1 MIKSCGH
8 GRNLTK
14 TGKRKGEFHCGRRS
28 KAAWAAGLRA
38 SSEAED
44 SRAGRSEA
52 SPTLPRVAAAEI
64 RRATE
69 AAESV
74 RIVRARGG
82 ARTSLRLA
90 QICRAVER
98 AASGA

>member
-1 MIKSCGH
+1 MGKEDH
-8 GRNLTK
+8 L
-14 TGKRKGEFHCGRRS
+14 GKRS
-28 KAAWAAGLRA
+28 NAAWAAGLRA
-38 SSEAED
+38 ASAAAD

-69 AAESV
+69 AAESA
-74 RIVRARGG
+74 RMVRAKGA

-90 QICRAVER
+90 QICSAVER
-98 AASGA
+98 AASGADVSLAAAKASSAAL